1 MSSDWADATFK
12 ELVETAWTTALK
24 WQDTYMDQTTPM
36 GIKDQQRAEL
46 TAKRSAII
54 AELERRSTAL
64 RDAARVPE
72 GCVRIGDKD
81 YKCEVALPLCGDRLV
96 IPNVCTVFAT
106 VEGEVRE
113 GDIDATWDGVGATY
127 HGLFYKLL
135 DGGVLETTK
144 VPLDE
149 CRATAEA
156 ALAQPT
162 PAHGE
167 NLCRSCGRHRDT
179 HVGTQRSCF
188 GGTGE
193 IFTPAREEGENVTC
207 EHDIIRTACPTC
219 NIWASTHRP
228 KEPAN
233 D

>member
-1 MSSDWADATFK
+1 MNAKHDWAAKKAEEILGQSDVP
-12 ELVETAWTTALK
+12 LVAWLAR
-24 WQDTYMDQTTPM
+24 D
-36 GIKDQQRAEL
+36 
-46 TAKRSAII
+46 I
-54 AELERRSTAL
+54 ATAL

-72 GCVRIGDKD
+72 GCVRT
-81 YKCEVALPLCGDRLV
+81 A
-96 IPNVCTVFAT
+96 
-106 VEGEVRE
+106 
-113 GDIDATWDGVGATY
+113 DGVDRKVLGTLPITADGCVPGLGASVSWPGY
-127 HGLFYKLL
+127 GEEYVY
-135 DGGVLETTK
+135 DGHVRYSLVWAASIPVESSTPVRDCYSTR
-144 VPLDE
+144 E
-149 CRATAEA
+149 AAEA